1 MRSCHSVPGFREFA
15 PLTSSSSSSFSSM
28 EYARTMQ
35 FCTVQATSAA
45 CTVCYLND
53 VVPTLSPCTHI
64 SLRLYNELDRAKSSA
79 LLSMRLKS
87 RDIVIYTASKIG
99 GKVEKFCKTRFFLYL
114 HFDL

>member
-15 PLTSSSSSSFSSM
+15 PLTSSSSSSSSM

-53 VVPTLSPCTHI
+53 IVPTLSPCTHI
-64 SLRLYNELDRAKSSA
+64 SLRLYNELDRAKSSESSA
-79 LLSMRLKS
+79 LLRLKS

-99 GKVEKFCKTRFFLYL
+99 RKVEKFCKTRFFLYL
-114 HFDL
+114 NFDL